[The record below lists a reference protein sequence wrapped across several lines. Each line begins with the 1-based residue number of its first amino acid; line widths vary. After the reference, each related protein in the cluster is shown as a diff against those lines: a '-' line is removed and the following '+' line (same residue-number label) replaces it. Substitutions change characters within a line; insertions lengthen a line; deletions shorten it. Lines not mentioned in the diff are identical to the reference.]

1 MFQGNEEYIRD
12 FDTRQIIGILERKSN
27 GDIYAI
33 EFSSRKILGIYRV
46 STDDTIEFNTRQVKT
61 KGNSVVS
68 FIYEAWSKSP
78 QNPKN
83 KR

>member
-1 MFQGNEEYIRD
+1 MPSDVEYIRD
-12 FDTRQIIGILERKSN
+12 FDTRMIIGMLETRGG

-33 EFSSRKILGIYRV
+33 EFSSRKILGIYRKA
-46 STDDTIEFNTRQVKT
+46 TDDTIDFETRQIKT

-68 FIYEAWSKSP
+68 FIYAAWAKNP

>member
-1 MFQGNEEYIRD
+1 MPQEDYIRD
-12 FDTRQIIGILERKSN
+12 FDTRMIIGILDHKSN

-46 STDDTIEFNTRQVKT
+46 STDDTIEFNTRKVVT

-68 FIYEAWSKSP
+68 FIYEAWAKNP

-83 KR
+83 KK

>member
-1 MFQGNEEYIRD
+1 MVGDCEYIRD
-12 FDTRQIIGILERKSN
+12 FDTRQIIGMLETRTG

-46 STDDTIEFNTRQVKT
+46 STNDTIDFNTRQIIT

-68 FIYEAWSKSP
+68 FIYAAWAKNP
-78 QNPKN
+78 QNPRN

>member
-1 MFQGNEEYIRD
+1 MPQEHYIRD
-12 FDTRQIIGILERKSN
+12 FDTRMIIGILDHKSN

-46 STDDTIEFNTRQVKT
+46 STDDTIEFNTRKVVT

-68 FIYEAWSKSP
+68 FIYEAWTKNP

>member
-1 MFQGNEEYIRD
+1 MTGNDEYIRD
-12 FDTRQIIGILERKSN
+12 FDTRQIIGILEHRDG

-33 EFSSRKILGIYRV
+33 EFSSRKILGIYRA
-46 STDDTIEFNTRQVKT
+46 STDDTIEFNSRQVRT

-68 FIYEAWSKSP
+68 FIYEAWAKNP

-83 KR
+83 RR

>member
-1 MFQGNEEYIRD
+1 MPSDVEYIRD
-12 FDTRQIIGILERKSN
+12 FDTRQIIGMLETRTG

-33 EFSSRKILGIYRV
+33 EFNSRKISGIYRV
-46 STDDTIEFNTRQVKT
+46 STDDTIEFDSRRVIT

-68 FIYEAWSKSP
+68 FIYNAWAKNP

-83 KR
+83 RR

>member
-1 MFQGNEEYIRD
+1 MPSNVEYIRD
-12 FDTRQIIGILERKSN
+12 FDTRMVIGMLETRDN

-33 EFSSRKILGIYRV
+33 EFNSRKILGIYRV
-46 STDDTIEFNTRQVKT
+46 STNDTIEFDTRRVVT

-68 FIYEAWSKSP
+68 FIYDAWARNP

-83 KR
+83 RR

>member
-1 MFQGNEEYIRD
+1 MPQEEYIRD
-12 FDTRQIIGILERKSN
+12 FETRMIIGILDHKPN
-27 GDIYAI
+27 GDIYAV

-46 STDDTIEFNTRQVKT
+46 STDDTIEFMSRKVVT

-68 FIYEAWSKSP
+68 FIYEAWQKNP

-83 KR
+83 KK

>member
-1 MFQGNEEYIRD
+1 MSGDVEYIRD
-12 FDTRQIIGILERKSN
+12 SDTRQIVGMLETRTC
-27 GDIYAI
+27 GAIYAI

-46 STDDTIEFNTRQVKT
+46 STDDTIEFDSRRVVT

-68 FIYEAWSKSP
+68 FIYNAWAKNP

-83 KR
+83 RR

>member
-1 MFQGNEEYIRD
+1 MPSNVEYIRD
-12 FDTRQIIGILERKSN
+12 FDTRMVIGMLETRDN

-33 EFSSRKILGIYRV
+33 EFNSRKIVCIYRV
-46 STDDTIEFNTRQVKT
+46 STNDTIEFDTRRVVT

-68 FIYEAWSKSP
+68 FIYDAWARNP

-83 KR
+83 RR

>member
-1 MFQGNEEYIRD
+1 MPQEDYIRD
-12 FDTRQIIGILERKSN
+12 FDTRMIIGILDHKSN

-46 STDDTIEFNTRQVKT
+46 STDDTIEFSTRKVVT

-68 FIYEAWSKSP
+68 FIYEAWTKNP

>member
-1 MFQGNEEYIRD
+1 MPGDIEYIRD
-12 FDTRQIIGILERKSN
+12 FDTRMIIGMLETRDG

-33 EFSSRKILGIYRV
+33 EFSTRKILGIYRV
-46 STDDTIEFNTRQVKT
+46 STNDTIEFNTRKVVT

-68 FIYEAWSKSP
+68 FIYDAWARNP

>member
-1 MFQGNEEYIRD
+1 MPQEDYIRD
-12 FDTRQIIGILERKSN
+12 FDTRMIIGILDHKSN

-46 STDDTIEFNTRQVKT
+46 STDDTIEFNTTKVVT

-68 FIYEAWSKSP
+68 FIYEAWMKNP

>member
-1 MFQGNEEYIRD
+1 MPQEDYIRD
-12 FDTRQIIGILERKSN
+12 FDTRMIIGILDHKSN

-46 STDDTIEFNTRQVKT
+46 STDDTIEFNTRKVVT

-68 FIYEAWSKSP
+68 FIYEAWTKNP

>member
-1 MFQGNEEYIRD
+1 MPQEEYIRD
-12 FDTRQIIGILERKSN
+12 FDTRQIIGILDHKPN
-27 GDIYAI
+27 GEIYAI

-46 STDDTIEFNTRQVKT
+46 STDDTIDFDTRKIVT

-68 FIYEAWSKSP
+68 FIYEAWAKNP
-78 QNPKN
+78 NNPKN

>member
-1 MFQGNEEYIRD
+1 MPSDVEYIRD
-12 FDTRQIIGILERKSN
+12 FDTRQIIGMLETRTG

-33 EFSSRKILGIYRV
+33 EFNSRKSLGIYRV
-46 STDDTIEFNTRQVKT
+46 STDDTIEFDSRRVVT

-68 FIYEAWSKSP
+68 FIYNAWAKNP

-83 KR
+83 RR

>member
-1 MFQGNEEYIRD
+1 MPSNVEYIRD
-12 FDTRQIIGILERKSN
+12 FDTRMVIGMLETRDN

-33 EFSSRKILGIYRV
+33 EFNSRKILGIYRV
-46 STDDTIEFNTRQVKT
+46 STNDTIEFDTRRVVT

-68 FIYEAWSKSP
+68 FIYDEWARNP

-83 KR
+83 RR

>member
-1 MFQGNEEYIRD
+1 MPTNVEYIRD
-12 FDTRQIIGILERKSN
+12 FDTKNIIGMLETRDDGN
-27 GDIYAI
+27 IYAL
-33 EFSSRKILGIYRV
+33 EFSSRKILGIYRPK
-46 STDDTIEFNTRQVKT
+46 TNDTIDFATRMVKT

-68 FIYEAWSKSP
+68 FIYEAWAKNP

>member
-1 MFQGNEEYIRD
+1 MPQEDYIRD
-12 FDTRQIIGILERKSN
+12 FDTRMIIGILDHKSN

-33 EFSSRKILGIYRV
+33 KFSSRKILGIYRV
-46 STDDTIEFNTRQVKT
+46 STDDTIEFNTRKVVT

-68 FIYEAWSKSP
+68 FIYEAWTKNP

>member
-1 MFQGNEEYIRD
+1 MPQEEYIRD
-12 FDTRQIIGILERKSN
+12 FETRMIIGILDHKPN

-33 EFSSRKILGIYRV
+33 EFSSRKILGIYRI
-46 STDDTIEFNTRQVKT
+46 STDDTIEFMTRKVVT

-68 FIYEAWSKSP
+68 FIYEAWQKSP

-83 KR
+83 KK

>member
-1 MFQGNEEYIRD
+1 MPQEDYIRD
-12 FDTRQIIGILERKSN
+12 FETRMIIGILDHKSN

-46 STDDTIEFNTRQVKT
+46 STDDTIEFNTRKVVT

-68 FIYEAWSKSP
+68 FIYEAWTKNP

>member
-1 MFQGNEEYIRD
+1 MSGDVEYIRD
-12 FDTRQIIGILERKSN
+12 FDTRQIIGMLETRT
-27 GDIYAI
+27 GGYIYAI

-46 STDDTIEFNTRQVKT
+46 STDDTIEFDSRRVVT

-68 FIYEAWSKSP
+68 FIYNAWAKNP

-83 KR
+83 RR

>member
-1 MFQGNEEYIRD
+1 MNSNDEYIRD
-12 FDTRQIIGILERKSN
+12 FDTRQIIGILERRTG

-33 EFSSRKILGIYRV
+33 EFCSRKILGIYRV
-46 STDDTIEFNTRQVKT
+46 STDDTIEFSTRRVIT

-68 FIYEAWSKSP
+68 FIYDAWAKNP